1 MKKLLIIFCTPLLL
15 FAQEGQHKVTWNS
28 NFLFESNG
36 LNRSFLNS
44 MLYGGY
50 ITDSMKT
57 KWINSGDNNN
67 VIYSELSNG
76 FTYINTH
83 AKALTINLFEEVQLP
98 D

>member
-28 NFLFESNG
+28 NFLFESSG

-50 ITDSMKT
+50 ITDNMIT
-57 KWINSGDNNN
+57 KWINSGDNYN
-67 VIYSELSNG
+67 VIYSE
-76 FTYINTH
+76 
-83 AKALTINLFEEVQLP
+83 
-98 D
+98 